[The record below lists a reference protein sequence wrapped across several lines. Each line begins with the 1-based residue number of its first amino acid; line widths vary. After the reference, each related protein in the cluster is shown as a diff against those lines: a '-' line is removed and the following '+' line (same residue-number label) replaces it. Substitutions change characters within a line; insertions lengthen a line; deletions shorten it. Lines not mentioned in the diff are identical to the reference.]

1 MPIEHM
7 QLMESL
13 CALVRRSKH
22 AASAPVPMDVEA
34 AVTAIGR
41 RRKRLIA
48 LERENSWRL
57 NLKNAKLKGAVLSGA
72 DLAHV
77 VLEGAS
83 MPDVYLDRAD
93 LSEAVFENAN
103 LSRARLTGADLSRAD
118 LANAKLNEADLSDAD
133 LSQAKGLTQVQ
144 LDKAIAEDG
153 HPPKLDGAV
162 DAKTGKPLVWRNGRN
177 GKAAC

>member
-1 MPIEHM
+1 MSVEHID
-7 QLMESL
+7 LMDML
-13 CALVRRSKH
+13 CDMVRRADHPPSAEVPSDVQKAM
-22 AASAPVPMDVEA
+22 AAL
-34 AVTAIGR
+34 GR
-41 RRKRLIA
+41 RPARHIVNERKMH
-48 LERENSWRL
+48 WRM
-57 NLKNAKLKGAVLSGA
+57 NLKHAKLKGAVLSGV
-72 DLAHV
+72 DLAHA
-77 VLEGAS
+77 VLEGANLPNS
-83 MPDVYLDRAD
+83 YLDRAD

-162 DAKTGKPLVWRNGRN
+162 DAKTGKPLIWRNG
-177 GKAAC
+177 KTA